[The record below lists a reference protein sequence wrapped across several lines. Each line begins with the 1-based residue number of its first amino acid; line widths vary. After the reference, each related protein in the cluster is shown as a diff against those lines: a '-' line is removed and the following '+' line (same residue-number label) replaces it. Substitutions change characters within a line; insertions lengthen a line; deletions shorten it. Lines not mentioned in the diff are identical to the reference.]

1 MRRKDREVAEPAQ
14 LLKIIQQCK
23 VCRVAMQD
31 AQGLYILPLNF
42 GYKLNDGRLTLYFHS
57 AKEGRKIDILSQSPA
72 VAFEMDCG
80 HQLIASEVA
89 CRNGYAF
96 QSIIGTGRASLVTD
110 IDEKIKGLACLMLHQ
125 TGRAWKMTAQEAD
138 TVAVFKIE
146 ATEFTGKIR
155 PLSHA

>member
-1 MRRKDREVAEPAQ
+1 MRRKDREVPEPAQ
-14 LLKIIQQCK
+14 LLKIIQQCR

-31 AQGLYILPLNF
+31 AQGLYIVPLNF
-42 GYKLNDGRLTLYFHS
+42 GYEFDNGGLTLYFHS
-57 AKEGRKIDILSQSPA
+57 AKEGRKIDILAQSPT

-96 QSIIGTGRASLVTD
+96 QSIIGTGHAGLVTD
-110 IDEKIKGLACLMLHQ
+110 VDEKVKGLACIMLHQ
-125 TGRAWKMTAQEAD
+125 TGREWKMTAQEAD

-146 ATEFTGKIR
+146 AAEFTGKIR
-155 PLSHA
+155 PMPYA